1 MGELK
6 VPRCMSTQHPD
17 NATTPFFADHEVIK
31 GETEVKEAYYVFS
44 HLDCR
49 EQMWDCEGKEVD
61 NFVIEK
67 LLMKYP
73 HYFRRKKIGRDV
85 FITLRVPNP
94 AVEKDEGKV
103 LLETLETIP
112 RNFDIAKS
120 FNRNIAPIFEVI
132 LPMTRSHNEMNR
144 VFQYYRKVVVG
155 KEKMKLGKDE
165 TTISSWIGDFN
176 PKEINV
182 IPLVED
188 HDSLL
193 NAHLMA
199 EKYLE
204 DKKPDYQRVFLA
216 RSDPAL
222 NYGSVSAVL
231 LIKITLQRLQRME
244 EKLSVP
250 LLPILGAGSAP
261 FRGNLKPTNILNC
274 TTEYPSVQTFTIQS
288 SFKYDHPERVVR
300 ESVDSL
306 NETKRRRPLAIDEKE
321 ALEVIKKVRG
331 EYQKEVEALSFLI
344 NKICKYVPKRRM
356 RKLHIGLFGYARSV
370 KGITLPR
377 AIGFCASLYSLGVP
391 PELLGLS
398 ALSERDFDG
407 LRDIYV
413 HVEEDLK
420 DAFCFVNRNN
430 FKYLSK
436 GMGRR
441 LKKALK
447 LVRSERNREYEE
459 ITTQIAKD
467 LRKGNY
473 INMNENIQQAA
484 MMRGFLG

>member
-1 MGELK
+1 MTN
-6 VPRCMSTQHPD
+6 VSRCMSTQHPD
-17 NATTPFFADHEVIK
+17 NATTPFFADQEVIR

-49 EQMWDCEGKEVD
+49 EQMWDCEGKDVD
-61 NFVIEK
+61 SFVIEK

-73 HYFRRKKIGRDV
+73 YYFRKNKLGKDV

-94 AVEKDEGKV
+94 AVEKSEGKV
-103 LLETLETIP
+103 LLETLESIP
-112 RNFDIAKS
+112 RNFDIARG
-120 FNRNIAPIFEVI
+120 FNRDIAPIFEVI
-132 LPMTRSHNEMNR
+132 LPMTRSHEELNR
-144 VFQYYRKVVVG
+144 VFQYYKKVVVG
-155 KEKMKLGKDE
+155 KEKTRLGKGGM
-165 TTISSWIGDFN
+165 TIASWIGDFN

-188 HDSLL
+188 YDSLL
-193 NAHLMA
+193 NSHLIA

-204 DKKPDYQRVFLA
+204 DKKPEYQRIFLA

-222 NYGSVSAVL
+222 NYGSVAAVL
-231 LIKITLQRLQRME
+231 LIKIALQRLYSKE

-250 LLPILGAGSAP
+250 ILPILGVGSAP

-300 ESVDSL
+300 ESIESL
-306 NETKRRRPLAIDEKE
+306 NNTKRGKPLFIDERG
-321 ALEVIKKVRG
+321 AFGMIGKVMG
-331 EYQKEVEALSFLI
+331 EYQKEVEALAFLV
-344 NKICKYVPKRRM
+344 NKICKYVPKKRA

-377 AIGFCASLYSLGVP
+377 AIDFCASLYSLGIP

-398 ALSERDFDG
+398 ALSERDFDA

-413 HVEEDLK
+413 HVEEDLE
-420 DAFCFVNRNN
+420 DAFCFANKNN

-436 GMGRR
+436 DMRRR
-441 LKKALK
+441 LEKALK
-447 LVRSERNREYEE
+447 LVDSERNKEYEE
-459 ITTQIAKD
+459 ITERIAKD

-473 INMNENIQQAA
+473 VNMSENIQKAA
-484 MMRGFLG
+484 IMRSFLG